1 MRVNEIF
8 VSLQGEG
15 HFTGTP
21 AIFLRLSGCN
31 LQCPFCDTHHAAAAP
46 MSEDEIAAR
55 IASYAPHHVVI
66 TGGEP
71 SLFLT
76 DSLISKLHARGKFVA
91 VETNGTHPLPQ
102 HVDWITLSP
111 KYPFFAPSTAAAAA
125 AQIRIPR
132 CHELKAIFT
141 SSEAFSAHEAT
152 LRAIPAMHYYVQP
165 CHTPNDQQNKAIIA
179 DAVKWCINHPQW
191 SLSLQTHKLLGIP

>member
-15 HFTGTP
+15 HFTGKP
-21 AIFLRLSGCN
+21 SIFLRLSGCN
-31 LQCPFCDTHHAAAAP
+31 LQCPFCDTDHSAGTP
-46 MSEDEIAAR
+46 MSEDEIAES
-55 IASYAPHHVVI
+55 IAAYAPRHVVI

-76 DSLISKLHARGKFVA
+76 GSLVDKLHALNKFVA

-102 HVDWITLSP
+102 GVDWITLSP
-111 KYPFFAPSTAAAAA
+111 KFPFFATPQAAAA

-132 CHELKAIFT
+132 CHELKAIFIST
-141 SSEAFSAHEAT
+141 ETFSAHEAA
-152 LRAIPAMHYYVQP
+152 LRSIPADNYYVQP